1 MKTSYLFLK
10 SMHLKFDGADMKRQ
24 NNLYRIINSISIR
37 KKTIISYILIVT
49 AAIVSVAAVLIAMFS
64 GRYQKQL
71 LYSSSQSCTQAK
83 EFLEYRANS
92 VQYASNLIQV
102 DNELQE
108 ILTRSEKEVRDDLI
122 LQNKDMMYMENYIY
136 SLCNSTDIFQISL
149 YVPDYFMYVD
159 QEVLFRNLNTF
170 EKTAEYD
177 KLHQSRKSGIWLP
190 TEKIYSADTSK
201 WVKVISFIRE
211 IKDVSDLNR
220 TIGVQRVSIKYD
232 DIYSILNNS
241 KITKNGLVCLMSGDD
256 ELIST
261 TDEGQYHLLKD
272 EFVKYKSEYVNGN
285 VWKRIKADNKNYY
298 INMSSVNSTDWSLIV
313 ALPESELFNDFL
325 SLVSGMIGVVF
336 LIFILAIVLSV
347 IFSHM
352 ITSRISELAAKM
364 ENFEKN
370 DENSSDNYN
379 EDMGNDEIG
388 SLFVTFN
395 NMKNEIDRLIEA
407 EYENGKSVKQAE
419 LKALQAQINPHFL
432 YNTLD
437 LINWKALDC
446 GADSIVDISRALAK
460 FYRLSLNKGKEFSKL
475 SEEFDHIKYYVA
487 IQNFRF
493 EDRIKLSF
501 KVDENINDLNSLHI
515 ILQPLVENCIVHGMK
530 DLSEDENIYIT
541 VSGKIQD
548 EDVILSV
555 EDTGCG
561 VDVEE
566 MNASLQTD
574 FDKDGGYGVKN
585 INARIKLCY
594 GEKYGLM
601 YFDNS
606 FGGTTVQIKLP
617 AIEGEI

>member
-1 MKTSYLFLK
+1 
-10 SMHLKFDGADMKRQ
+10 MHLKFDGADMKRQ

>member
-1 MKTSYLFLK
+1 
-10 SMHLKFDGADMKRQ
+10 MKRQ

-108 ILTRSEKEVRDDLI
+108 ILTRSEKEVSDDLI

-370 DENSSDNYN
+370 DEKSSDNYN

-548 EDVILSV
+548 EDVLLMV

-561 VDVEE
+561 INVEE
-566 MNASLQTD
+566 MNNSLQMD

-594 GEKYGLM
+594 GDKYGLK

-606 FGGTTVQIKLP
+606 FGGTTVQIKIP
-617 AIEGEI
+617 IIEGEI